1 MHSFRL
7 RASRLAVSTAIGALL
22 LASAA
27 ESATQWRRVG
37 SAALE
42 TGLAGPAGGS
52 VDDVSFSIDGSLLV
66 RLPTGLEWLSEDR
79 GDSWRR
85 PAAGESSLPRIRPLA
100 DPDIRT
106 PSGDALA
113 RVYRHPLQAGRAFA
127 LGRDLWTSPDA
138 GRSWIRLSS
147 AAPGSMIGSAPRAL
161 AFDPSLPDA
170 LYVANRSGLW
180 RSLDGGA
187 SWAGLNENL
196 PNFPSARFN
205 PGVLAGPGLVTDLG
219 EFELIR
225 LRGAE
230 TWLRMPSRP
239 ATPVRERTGSDG
251 RIAVSASGS
260 IVVFSGG
267 EASWTPIDAQLPPSA
282 RGRRAASLWTSAER
296 PMSVV
301 AALEGAGSSRLLRS
315 VDGGEIWDDITGDLP
330 PGEIRAVAASIDSE
344 AIYVAGDQGVFYAE
358 ADLSVPGATSSWREV
373 AGNLPE
379 AVVEDLY
386 LDASAGLL
394 YASVR
399 GEGVYRTRAPAVS
412 DRLLLLNS
420 ADLSRRPVAP
430 GGLLTV
436 RGDEFFAAEVSG
448 LPAPVLS
455 QGEAESQIQ
464 VPFGATGPEMS
475 LSLSTRSGA
484 RILRYPLEDASPAI
498 FVDSSGP
505 LVLDAASGRLLDLG
519 RPARPGSRILV
530 LAAGLGRTRPSW
542 PAGIPAPL
550 ENPPRAVAPVS
561 ANLGG
566 ADLPVISSTL
576 APGFVGTYLVE
587 LDIPRTIEPGIGELI
602 LRIGRRESNSVRVFV
617 APLD

>member
-1 MHSFRL
+1 M
-7 RASRLAVSTAIGALL
+7 IGILL
-22 LASAA
+22 LAPVA

-42 TGLAGPAGGS
+42 TGLAGPAGGA
-52 VDDVSFSIDGSLLV
+52 VDDVSFSLDGSLLLV
-66 RLPTGLEWLSEDR
+66 RLPSGLEWVSDDR
-79 GDSWRR
+79 GASWRR
-85 PAAGESSLPRIRPLA
+85 PAAREASLPRIRPLA
-100 DPDIRT
+100 DDEILT
-106 PSGDALA
+106 PRGDAFA

-127 LGRDLWTSPDA
+127 LGRELWTSPDE
-138 GRSWIRLSS
+138 GRSWIRLS
-147 AAPGSMIGSAPRAL
+147 AAEPSSLIGSAPRAL

-187 SWAGLNENL
+187 SWAGLNEKL
-196 PNFPSARFN
+196 PNFPSARFS

-219 EFELIR
+219 EFELTR
-225 LRGAE
+225 LRGVE
-230 TWLRMPSRP
+230 TWLRMQTRRE
-239 ATPVRERTGSDG
+239 APVLERTGSED
-251 RIAVSASGS
+251 RFAVSASGR
-260 IVVFSGG
+260 IVVSPDGRAFRTVLDS
-267 EASWTPIDAQLPPSA
+267 QLPPSA
-282 RGRRAASLWTSAER
+282 RGRRAASLWTSSQR
-296 PMSVV
+296 PLSAV
-301 AALEGAGSSRLLRS
+301 AALAGAGPSRLLRS
-315 VDGGEIWDDITGDLP
+315 VDGGEIWDDVTGDLP
-330 PGEIRAVAASIDSE
+330 AGELHAVAASIDSE
-344 AIYVAGDQGVFYAE
+344 AIYVAGEQGVFYAM
-358 ADLSVPGATSSWREV
+358 ADLSAPGPASSWRKV

-379 AVVEDLY
+379 AAVEDLY

-394 YASVR
+394 YALVR
-399 GEGVYRTRAPAVS
+399 GEGVYRARAPAVA

-436 RGDEFFAAEVSG
+436 RGDELFAAEVSG
-448 LPAPVLS
+448 LPAPVLA

-475 LSLSTRSGA
+475 LSLSTPSGA
-484 RILRYPLEDASPAI
+484 RILRYPLEEASPAI

-530 LAAGLGRTRPSW
+530 LATGLGRTRPDW

-550 ENPPRAVAPVS
+550 DNPPRALASVS
-561 ANLGG
+561 ANLNG
-566 ADLPVISSTL
+566 AELPVISSIL
-576 APGFVGTYLVE
+576 APGFIGAYLVE
-587 LDIPRTIEPGIGELI
+587 LDIPRTIAPGIGDLV
-602 LRIGRRESNSVRVFV
+602 LRIGRRESNPVRVFV